1 MTAFNRPY
9 LVGQE
14 IDNILAAHES
24 AHLSGNGNFTKSC
37 EKLLC
42 KITGAS
48 HALLTHSC
56 TGALEIATLLAGI
69 GPGDEVIMPSYTF
82 VSTANAV
89 VLRGATPVFVD
100 IRPDTLNIDV
110 AEVAKAISTRTR
122 AIMPVDYAG
131 VPCDFDQVNTI
142 ALENELLV
150 IEDAAQALLSTY
162 KGKAVGACN
171 ELTAISF
178 HETKN
183 VISGEGGALLLKS
196 DLYHERAEIIREKG
210 TNRQQFLEGLTNKYT
225 WVDIGSSYL
234 PNEITAAFLFAQ
246 LQAAEDITEKRLD
259 IWSRYHAAFEP
270 FEEINRLRRPVVPD
284 DCRHNAHMYY
294 LLLKDRADRD
304 TFINDMKMLNINC
317 VFHYVP
323 LHSSPYGLKN
333 TCAVGDLP
341 VTDDISQRIVRLPL
355 WIGLEKDL
363 SKIIST
369 MIRWFKEN

>member
-9 LVGQE
+9 LVGRE

-24 AHLSGNGNFTKSC
+24 AHLSGNGSFTKNC
-37 EKLLC
+37 ESLLC
-42 KITGAS
+42 QMTGAS

-56 TGALEIATLLAGI
+56 TGALEIATLLADL

-89 VLRGATPVFVD
+89 VLRGATPIFVD
-100 IRPDTLNIDV
+100 IRPDTLNIDT
-110 AEVAKAISTRTR
+110 AEVVKALSKRTR

-131 VPCDFDQVNTI
+131 VPCDFDKINTV

-162 KGKAVGACN
+162 DGTTVGSCN

-183 VISGEGGALLLKS
+183 VISGEGGVLLLKS

-210 TNRQQFLEGLTNKYT
+210 TNRQQFLNGATDKYT
-225 WVDIGSSYL
+225 WIDIGSSYL

-246 LQAAEDITEKRLD
+246 LQEAKNITERRLD

-270 FEEINRLRRPVVPD
+270 FEEINRLRRPFVPER
-284 DCRHNAHMYY
+284 CSHNAHMYY
-294 LLLKDRADRD
+294 LLLKNKNDRD
-304 TFINDMKMLNINC
+304 RFITDMAMLDINC
-317 VFHYVP
+317 VFHYIP
-323 LHSSPYGLKN
+323 LHSSPFGRKKGHALGK
-333 TCAVGDLP
+333 LS

-355 WIGLEKDL
+355 WVGLENDL
-363 SKIIST
+363 TRIIST
-369 MIRWFKEN
+369 MVHWFREN